1 MLLGYEENLKM
12 SHQTSV
18 FDLKSSSGT
27 LALPF
32 VLLDSGDDPDDQP
45 TVQYELPSP

>member
-1 MLLGYEENLKM
+1 MLLGYEAILKM
-12 SHQTSV
+12 FRQTSV

-32 VLLDSGDDPDDQP
+32 VLLDSGDDADDPP
-45 TVQYELPSP
+45 TVQHEVPPP